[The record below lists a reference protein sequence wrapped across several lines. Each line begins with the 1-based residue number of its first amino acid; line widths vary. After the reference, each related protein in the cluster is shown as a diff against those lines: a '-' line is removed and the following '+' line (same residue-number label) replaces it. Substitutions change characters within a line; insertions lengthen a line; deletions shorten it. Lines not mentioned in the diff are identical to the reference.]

1 MKRKIAIKEYEAA
14 QIRDMNQI
22 HQLTARL
29 KEQESELRKVK
40 RLLLAARDLGH
51 VIDNLLSEDAGQ
63 GRYS

>member
-1 MKRKIAIKEYEAA
+1 MKTTTKECKEKMERYADELK
-14 QIRDMNQI
+14 DMESKLI
-22 HQLTARL
+22 
-29 KEQESELRKVK
+29 EQDRELRRVK